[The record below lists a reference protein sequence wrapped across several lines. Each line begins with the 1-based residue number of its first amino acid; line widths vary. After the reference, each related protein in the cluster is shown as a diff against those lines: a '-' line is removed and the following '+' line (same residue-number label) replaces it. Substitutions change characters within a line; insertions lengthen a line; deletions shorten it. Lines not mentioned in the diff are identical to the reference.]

1 MLVPVAVRV
10 PSADALT
17 VRLPPDKH
25 FTDADVLALQR
36 LNPELRVEQ
45 DADGTLIVMPPAGAE
60 SGAMN
65 LELAGQL
72 RDWAR
77 RDGSGIAFDSSAGF
91 RLPPGGALRSPD
103 ASWVARARW
112 EAVPLAQRQR
122 FPRLCPD
129 FVAELRSPSDDLE
142 VVQAKLE
149 EYVAAGARLG
159 WLLDPEAR
167 AVWVYKP
174 GEAQP
179 ARLSDPLRVA
189 GDPVLPGF
197 ALDVP
202 TVSKA
207 GAVDR

>member
-1 MLVPVAVRV
+1 MLVPVAARV
-10 PSADALT
+10 SSADALT
-17 VRLPPDKH
+17 VRLPPDKQ
-25 FTDADVLALQR
+25 FTDADVLAFHR

-77 RDGSGIAFDSSAGF
+77 RGGSGIAFDSSAGF

-122 FPRLCPD
+122 FPGLCPD

-142 VVQAKLE
+142 ILQAKLE
-149 EYVAAGARLG
+149 EYLAAGARLG

-167 AVWVYKP
+167 TVWVYKP
-174 GEAQP
+174 DGTHPE
-179 ARLSDPLRVA
+179 RLADPITLM

-197 ALDVP
+197 LLDVP
-202 TVSKA
+202 AVWNA
-207 GAVDR
+207 GVVD

>member
-1 MLVPVAVRV
+1 MLVPVAAQV

-25 FTDADVLALQR
+25 FTDADILALQR

-103 ASWVARARW
+103 TSWVVRARW

-129 FVAELRSPSDDLE
+129 FVAELRSPFDDLE

-167 AVWVYKP
+167 TIWVYEP

-179 ARLSDPLRVA
+179 ARVSDPLRVA

-197 ALDVP
+197 ALDVLA
-202 TVSKA
+202 VWKA
-207 GAVDR
+207 GAVD